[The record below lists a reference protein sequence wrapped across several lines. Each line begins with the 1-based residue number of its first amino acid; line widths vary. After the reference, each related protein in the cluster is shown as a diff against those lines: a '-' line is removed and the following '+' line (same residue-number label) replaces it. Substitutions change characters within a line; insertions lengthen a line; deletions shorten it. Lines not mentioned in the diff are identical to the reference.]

1 MKPQKLTYITVQ
13 PKTLFLVMKN
23 WISDLKELKVKVEA
37 MAEKSRKNCPPTV
50 SNEEVK
56 RVDNEIRLTCW
67 LYKDFKMFLQTF
79 LMTTRDQGS
88 PQENSSLA
96 MLLQVLWENFNSDK
110 VSRGYLS
117 SSIITNCFCNIL
129 VAFSIS
135 NRVQLYVLFKICFSR
150 VWMLAEI

>member
-56 RVDNEIRLTCW
+56 RVDNEIRLTC
-67 LYKDFKMFLQTF
+67 
-79 LMTTRDQGS
+79 
-88 PQENSSLA
+88 
-96 MLLQVLWENFNSDK
+96 
-110 VSRGYLS
+110 
-117 SSIITNCFCNIL
+117 
-129 VAFSIS
+129 
-135 NRVQLYVLFKICFSR
+135 
-150 VWMLAEI
+150 